1 MQSLTGAAVSHFH
14 LVSKFLYR
22 IFWHTC
28 NGGADG
34 ATETLY
40 GRNERLARASQ
51 RPRRSVLKSQAAIAL
66 TFVHTE
72 CRAARGDERHRAS

>member
-14 LVSKFLYR
+14 FVSKFLYR

-34 ATETLY
+34 ATETLRSERKACASFAAATAFCAEIA
-40 GRNERLARASQ
+40 GRYSLNVR
-51 RPRRSVLKSQAAIAL
+51 
-66 TFVHTE
+66 HTE